1 MHVCIGPATVKALTP
16 FPFPREFVSR
26 AHFQISFVGRGEED
40 CVCVCVCVR
49 EWRGGKKN
57 EEDAVVLFSRLRR
70 RRFGVDVA
78 LLKNRVVERKKKKV
92 GTTFEFPT
100 YESVLRRSDVFSA

>member
-26 AHFQISFVGRGEED
+26 AHFQISFVGRGEEED
-40 CVCVCVCVR
+40 CVCA
-49 EWRGGKKN
+49 RGSGGEEKEN

-78 LLKNRVVERKKKKV
+78 LLKNRVVEREKKKKV

-100 YESVLRRSDVFSA
+100 YESVPRSDVFSA